1 MAQISPMSRSYLRPI
16 HVDLCIQL
24 IILVLILWIPS
35 RHTPQNFHPPFSIGA
50 SNIVCVIVFS
60 AMVQLTEVSAGSSV
74 LWPGLIPSSPR
85 NVPRSEVISSW
96 FQQTWHDPTLSPVA
110 IFAALRHQRLLYF
123 RRGKTGDIFRPQ
135 DNKMLVFFELESI
148 KIVNEAIQNSSPQA
162 LSDGVV
168 TGVSCL
174 VHSSWDESMCDEI
187 IRSPFQPPLRG
198 LQLLDIYGSILTN
211 PVHLSGLAQLI
222 KLRGQG
228 QTKVPGLASI
238 IS

>member
-1 MAQISPMSRSYLRPI
+1 
-16 HVDLCIQL
+16 
-24 IILVLILWIPS
+24 
-35 RHTPQNFHPPFSIGA
+35 
-50 SNIVCVIVFS
+50 
-60 AMVQLTEVSAGSSV
+60 
-74 LWPGLIPSSPR
+74 
-85 NVPRSEVISSW
+85 
-96 FQQTWHDPTLSPVA
+96 
-110 IFAALRHQRLLYF
+110 
-123 RRGKTGDIFRPQ
+123 
-135 DNKMLVFFELESI
+135 MLVFFELQSI

-174 VHSSWDESMCDEI
+174 VHSSWDESMWDESI
-187 IRSPFQPPLRG
+187 KSPFQPPLRG